1 MAFSPR
7 QLIRRLAAFV
17 WEVLVMIWLAVYY
30 IGEATVL
37 TFTPGFLRPRKSLRG
52 QVVLI
57 TGGAG
62 GVGQQLALRLAKN
75 KAKVV
80 IWDINEAG
88 KNLYQII
95 LCLNKQQT
103 ITFNKSPS

>member
-17 WEVLVMIWLAVYY
+17 WEVMVMIWLAVYY

-52 QVVLI
+52 QVVVI

-88 KNLYQII
+88 KNIY
-95 LCLNKQQT
+95 
-103 ITFNKSPS
+103 